1 MLYEA
6 NVAIEANRMREKQLE
21 RDAERAWRFRHL
33 KSRESVFLSG
43 LLTSLLGL
51 FLR

>member
-6 NVAIEANRMREKQLE
+6 DTAVIAYRLREKQVE
-21 RDAERAWRFRHL
+21 RDAERAWRFRNM

-43 LLTSLLGL
+43 LLTSVLGL

>member
-6 NVAIEANRMREKQLE
+6 NAAVQVYRM
-21 RDAERAWRFRHL
+21 RAWRFRHL

-43 LLTSLLGL
+43 LLTSVLGL